1 MRVPK
6 VNHFLNNERISYVN
20 IEKPIIIPRLPVVT
34 NEVQRD
40 KLTKTIETYIRGSL
54 EYKDFIKYLKDYID
68 MNQCQFFH
76 NISGSK
82 KKGVLEI
89 HHEPYDL
96 YTITAIV
103 MMHQEKIFG
112 FIDELCVAEEVMRLH
127 YMGLVGLVPLSIT
140 AHELVHDGKLIVP
153 LNCVYG
159 RFTEFTKEYFEDIV
173 DVNPHIIS
181 MLDDKIE
188 LTKKLTIDDLS
199 ILNVRYIYTNIEGCD
214 LPSVVEG
221 GEA

>member
-6 VNHFLNNERISYVN
+6 VKHFSDNDHVSYVS
-20 IEKPIIIPRLPVVT
+20 IEKPITIPRLPVIT

-40 KLTKTIETYIRGSL
+40 KLTKTIETYIRTSL
-54 EYKDFIKYLKDYID
+54 EYRDFIKYLKDYID

-76 NISGSK
+76 NISGTK

-96 YTITAIV
+96 YTITSIV
-103 MMHQEKIFG
+103 MKRQEKVFG
-112 FIDELCVAEEVMRLH
+112 YINELRVVEEVMRLH
-127 YMGLVGLVPLSIT
+127 YMGLVGLVPLAIT

-159 RFTEFTKEYFEDIV
+159 RFTEFTKEYFDDIV
-173 DVNPHIIS
+173 DVNPYIIT
-181 MLDDKIE
+181 MLNDKIE

-199 ILNVRYIYTNIEGCD
+199 ILKVRYIYTNIEGCE
-214 LPSVVEG
+214 LPSVIEE
-221 GEA
+221 EA